1 MQRGRAESA
10 SKPGRVT
17 ESMWQFAAKVIVSA
31 IVIVAIS
38 EIAKR
43 SSFWAAALASIPI
56 TSLMAFVWLHVET
69 GDAHRIAAL
78 AQGIFWL
85 VLPSLVLFLLLPALL
100 RSGWSFWPSLTLS
113 SAVTALTYGALVWVL
128 SRAGI
133 NL

>member
-1 MQRGRAESA
+1 
-10 SKPGRVT
+10 
-17 ESMWQFAAKVIVSA
+17 MWQFAAKVVVSA
-31 IVIVAIS
+31 IVIAAIS

-43 SSFWAAALASIPI
+43 SSFWAAALASIPL

-69 GDAHRIAAL
+69 GDADRIAAL

-100 RSGWSFWPSLTLS
+100 RSGWSFWLSLALS
-113 SAVTALTYGALVWVL
+113 SAATALTYGAMVWVL
-128 SRAGI
+128 PRAGI